1 VDLMG
6 IGAAMTRIL
15 LVDDHDMVRDVLRG
29 RLNREPDLEVV
40 AEAGTA
46 ADALERVRSSHPD
59 VVVLDVRLPDRSGVE
74 VCRDIR
80 SEHTDVAVLMLT
92 ASADNQA
99 VFDAIMA
106 GASGYVLKKIRGNGL
121 VDGIRRVAA
130 GESMLDPALTASV
143 LDRIRHPT
151 ADGGAWRLT
160 ATESRII
167 ELVADG
173 ETNREIGERVGLAEM
188 TVKNHVSSILAKL
201 QLSRQADE
209 ATYLAEQRARLDRM
223 QR

>member
-1 VDLMG
+1 
-6 IGAAMTRIL
+6 MTRIL

-151 ADGGAWRLT
+151 TDGGAWRLT